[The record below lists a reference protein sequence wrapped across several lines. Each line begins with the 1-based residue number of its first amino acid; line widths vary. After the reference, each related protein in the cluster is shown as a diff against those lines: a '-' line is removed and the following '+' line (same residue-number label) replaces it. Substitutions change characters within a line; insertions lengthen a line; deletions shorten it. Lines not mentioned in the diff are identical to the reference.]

1 LALRATSSRTG
12 SIPWPWNATKRL
24 KAANNPEQ
32 DYTLKI
38 GASGREMGVGAE

>member
-1 LALRATSSRTG
+1 
-12 SIPWPWNATKRL
+12 L

-38 GASGREMGVGAE
+38 GANGREMGVGVGFPRCNMAQTKYAGPLN